1 MGKVLESGL
10 LLVTGPYKLNGVR
23 LRRVNAAYVIGT
35 QTKVDISGVK
45 IPAEAQKDDY
55 YKRQK
60 APAAKAAG
68 KGKEAAKREPDA
80 ARVEL
85 QRNIDTQ
92 LLAEIKK
99 TPLLG
104 AYLRR
109 PFTLDKNSR
118 PHMMK

>member
-1 MGKVLESGL
+1 M
-10 LLVTGPYKLNGVR
+10 TGPYKLNGVR

-68 KGKEAAKREPDA
+68 KGKEDQFFGKKAAKREPDA

-118 PHMMK
+118 PHMMKF